1 MSNVFVIRQ
10 LQTILDLNVNI
21 CRFSSTTYEISE
33 SKLPSFINKCNGE
46 INTKSIHPKPVL
58 NFFSNKNS
66 KK

>member
-21 CRFSSTTYEISE
+21 CRFSSSTYKISE

-46 INTKSIHPKPVL
+46 INSSKTSVT
-58 NFFSNKNS
+58 FFSNKVS